1 MNHALPIS
9 TPPNRTSNVT
19 TLGFL
24 LTGSFIIESFFR
36 IPGLGLKSVNAIYQG
51 DYPIVQGTVLLF
63 AVLFILVNLVVDIL
77 LPLLDPRIKVQA

>member
-1 MNHALPIS
+1 MKHAFRNSLVPII
-9 TPPNRTSNVT
+9 TSIGT